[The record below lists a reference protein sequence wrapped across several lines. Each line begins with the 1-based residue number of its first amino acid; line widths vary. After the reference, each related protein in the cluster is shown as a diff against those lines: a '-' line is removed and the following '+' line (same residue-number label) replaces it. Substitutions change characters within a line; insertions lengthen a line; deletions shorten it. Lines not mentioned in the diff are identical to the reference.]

1 MLQVLFRNV
10 VHSHM
15 CEGWHFTEM
24 WTTLEWLHDCTSQTP
39 PLFTEMHVPRPCI
52 CLIRVLILPLF
63 TIRFIF
69 WILELYRQ
77 CNILELYRQCNI
89 LELYRQC
96 NILELCT
103 VLKYYTVC
111 TVLKYYTVCTVLKY
125 YTVCTVLKYYTVCTV
140 LKYYTF
146 RTVQTV

>member
-1 MLQVLFRNV
+1 MRYKCYYRWDILCTMLQVLFRNV

-96 NILELCT
+96 NILELYRQCNI
-103 VLKYYTVC
+103 LELYRQCNILELYRQC
-111 TVLKYYTVCTVLKY
+111 NILELYRL
-125 YTVCTVLKYYTVCTV
+125 
-140 LKYYTF
+140 
-146 RTVQTV
+146 